1 MTKEDTRMPAVYAY
15 LRVSTDQQD
24 VDNQRLGVVAY
35 CAAKG
40 LHAPLFVEDT
50 ASGKTDWKQR
60 SIGNIIDQASAGDV
74 IVASEVSRLARSLLQ
89 VLEIM
94 RDCVTKQIHLHVVK
108 NGFVLDG
115 TMQAKV
121 MATMFALAAEIE
133 RDFISSRTKEALAK
147 KKQAGAHLGRPEGPA
162 KSLRLDAHAAKIDE
176 YLKKG
181 IDKRTVAK
189 LLDVSPN
196 TLYNWIKKRSPEK
209 INARGSKTPVEP
221 PKPAALPSPTT
232 PPAKAKG
239 KSTTASASMQAP

>member
-1 MTKEDTRMPAVYAY
+1 MTAVYAY

-40 LHAPLFVEDT
+40 LHAPIFVEDT

-60 SIGNIIDQASAGDV
+60 SIGNIIDQANAGDV

-133 RDFISSRTKEALAK
+133 RDFISSRTKEALQK
-147 KKQAGAHLGRPEGPA
+147 KKAAGAHLGRPEGPA

-176 YLKKG
+176 YLAKK

-196 TLYNWIKKRSPEK
+196 TLYNWLKSRSPEK
-209 INARGSKTPVEP
+209 INARGPKTPVEP
-221 PKPAALPSPTT
+221 PKQAALPSPSA
-232 PPAKAKG
+232 PAKTRLKKA
-239 KSTTASASMQAP
+239 AAPEAVAQ